1 MLKVRV
7 LCSVRRSNS
16 AHSSYSLW
24 SLGLLTLWCRPRSRW
39 GFYHLWNSRSHPQTC
54 RCNTIQV
61 SLLLGDFYFENF
73 ENAKLE
79 MKSFLGSVCV
89 GVCGV
94 CVRTCLCVAAT
105 HCSMSASLSTN
116 TSMSKLS
123 FFPSTTETHKH
134 TDVTDSALSPNIA
147 LPYCVYWH
155 FWALGLDW
163 TSRMTVATASAYM
176 SLSGLAIHWGNKS
189 RRNTYLLQWWQNE
202 TEISELIGKILDL

>member
-16 AHSSYSLW
+16 AHTSYSLW
-24 SLGLLTLWCRPRSRW
+24 SLGLLTLWRRPRSRW

-61 SLLLGDFYFENF
+61 SLPLGDFYFEIF

-94 CVRTCLCVAAT
+94 CVCTCLCVAAT

-147 LPYCVYWH
+147 LQTAVLCLLTLLGVGV
-155 FWALGLDW
+155 GLDLEDDSGNGVSVHVIERIGDPLRKQIKKKHLL
-163 TSRMTVATASAYM
+163 TSMMAK
-176 SLSGLAIHWGNKS
+176 WN
-189 RRNTYLLQWWQNE
+189 RN
-202 TEISELIGKILDL
+202 

>member
-24 SLGLLTLWCRPRSRW
+24 SLGLLTLWRRPRSRW

-61 SLLLGDFYFENF
+61 SLPLGDFYFENF

-134 TDVTDSALSPNIA
+134 TNTQMLQILHCPQTLHCRTVFTDTSGRWGWTGPRGWQWQRRQRT
-147 LPYCVYWH
+147 CH
-155 FWALGLDW
+155 WADW
-163 TSRMTVATASAYM
+163 RSTEETNQEET
-176 SLSGLAIHWGNKS
+176 L
-189 RRNTYLLQWWQNE
+189 TYFND
-202 TEISELIGKILDL
+202 GKMKQKLVN

>member
-1 MLKVRV
+1 MVTVRV
-7 LCSVRRSNS
+7 LCSVRRSVS

-24 SLGLLTLWCRPRSRW
+24 SLGLLTPWCRPRSRW
-39 GFYHLWNSRSHPQTC
+39 GFYHLWNLRSHPQTC
-54 RCNTIQV
+54 RCNTTQV
-61 SLLLGDFYFENF
+61 SLPLGDFYFENF

-94 CVRTCLCVAAT
+94 CVCACLCVAAT

-147 LPYCVYWH
+147 LQAAVLCLLTLLGVGV
-155 FWALGLDW
+155 GLDLEDDSGNGVSVHVIERIGDPLRRKQIKKKHLL
-163 TSRMTVATASAYM
+163 TSMMAKWNRY
-176 SLSGLAIHWGNKS
+176 
-189 RRNTYLLQWWQNE
+189 
-202 TEISELIGKILDL
+202 